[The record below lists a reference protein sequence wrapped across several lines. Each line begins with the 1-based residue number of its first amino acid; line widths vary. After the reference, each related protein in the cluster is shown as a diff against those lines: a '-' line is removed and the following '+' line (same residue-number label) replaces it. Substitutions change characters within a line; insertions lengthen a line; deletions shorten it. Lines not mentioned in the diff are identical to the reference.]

1 MGNSYEYLI
10 TSLPFL
16 QLNVSPG
23 INLDE
28 LNLRVAENVSAS
40 TFKKFQK
47 TDFWKLDYC
56 PTSAIVAVLN
66 FKQRLTFEL
75 AEIRKAKVK
84 SKAFTTEIFS
94 SEFAL
99 LNPLDAELAINR
111 ELWRKM
117 NELIFEHNFDI
128 SEILIYKLKLQ
139 LLERQFSFDADKG
152 MEKIKALILSQ
163 NKGEE

>member
-56 PTSAIVAVLN
+56 PTSAVVAMLD
-66 FKQRLTFEL
+66 FKKRLTFEL
-75 AEIRKAKVK
+75 AEIRKAKVE

-111 ELWRKM
+111 ELWKKM
-117 NELIFEHNFDI
+117 NELIFEHNFNL